1 MHTCSLQFHS
11 TSLRRWLVAV
21 LLSVVTV
28 QAPASV
34 AAAQG
39 SGVLYVDAGAAPGG
53 DGASWATAF
62 DDLQDALAGAE
73 SGSQVWLAAGVY
85 RLQPGPGSAPRDVTF
100 SVSPGVSLYGGFAP
114 AAGLDTWEE
123 RDPGAYPAVLSGDLD
138 GDDVDADGDGVVESW
153 QDLVGDNAYHVV
165 TLDGTGA
172 APLAVP
178 LDQGTVLDGLVV
190 TGGMADGPGA
200 GRQGGGILCAGF
212 EGTCSPTLSNVVVSG
227 NRAIDGGGIYN
238 DGSGGGESSPFLAHV
253 LIRGNY
259 AAHDGGGMF
268 NSGNLGNS
276 SPVLVDVT
284 FEGNEAGYG
293 GGGLLNYGYQG
304 TSDPTLLN
312 VSFYANRA
320 GTWGGGILS
329 AAHYGGTSNMLL
341 ANGVFVGNQ
350 ALWGGGGIHNSAY
363 GGNSS
368 HTIVNVTLVA
378 NHAQRGGGLFSEREL
393 ATHGLALRNAI
404 FWGNTA
410 TDTGAQAFNGGA
422 EVVISHSD
430 LEGSG
435 GSAAWDAGLGADG
448 GGNLDEPPGFWRW
461 PNPGDGD
468 WATLA
473 DNDYGDL
480 RPGAGSP
487 AADAGDNAAL
497 PADAYD
503 LDGDGDTAE
512 PLPVDRAGNPRLVGA
527 KGGPAI
533 VDLGAY
539 EAAGVTGSTADLSLQ
554 AAVTRE
560 PLGAGAR
567 LAYRFTVANL
577 GPSDASQVV
586 LIHGLPPTVVF
597 ESATAGCL
605 EVGGEVTC
613 GPAPLP
619 AGTEAIYEVTVTLEA
634 GGAPRLVS
642 TASVSAAEPDP
653 NPANNVVT
661 VSTVIGTARFLL
673 YLPVLMS
680 AP

>member
-1 MHTCSLQFHS
+1 MHTYPLQFRS
-11 TSLRRWLVAV
+11 MSLRRFLIAV
-21 LLSVVTV
+21 LLLAVAL
-28 QAPASV
+28 QAPAPIV
-34 AAAQG
+34 AAQG
-39 SGVLYVDAGAAPGG
+39 AGVLHVDAGAAPGG

-62 DDLQDALAGAE
+62 DDLQDALARAE

-85 RLQPGPGSAPRDVTF
+85 RLQARPAGSLRDVTF

-123 RDPGAYPAVLSGDLD
+123 RDPSAYPAVLSGDLD

-153 QDLVGDNAYHVV
+153 RDLVGDNAYHVV
-165 TLDGTGA
+165 TLDGAGG
-172 APLAVP
+172 VP
-178 LDQGTVLDGLVV
+178 LDRETVLDGLVV
-190 TGGMADGPGA
+190 TGGMADGQGP
-200 GRQGGGILCAGF
+200 GRQGGGIYCAGF
-212 EGTCSPTLSNVVVSG
+212 EGTCSPTLANVVVSG

-259 AAHDGGGMF
+259 AAHDGGGMV

-284 FEGNEAGYG
+284 FEGNEAAYG

-304 TSDPTLLN
+304 ISNPTLLN

-329 AAHYGGTSNMLL
+329 AAHYGGTSNVTL
-341 ANGVFVGNQ
+341 ANGVFVGNY

-363 GGNSS
+363 GSDSS
-368 HTIVNVTLVA
+368 HTIANATFVA
-378 NHAQRGGGLFSEREL
+378 NHAQAGGGLFSESEL
-393 ATHGLALRNAI
+393 ATHQLALSNAI

-410 TDTGAQAFNGGA
+410 TDAGSQAFNGGA
-422 EVVISHSD
+422 DVVISHSD
-430 LEGSG
+430 VEGSG

-448 GGNLDEPPGFWRW
+448 GGNLDEPPGFLRE
-461 PNPGDGD
+461 PDPGDGD
-468 WATLA
+468 WATLT

-512 PLPVDRAGNPRLVGA
+512 PLPVDRDGNPRLVAGS
-527 KGGPAI
+527 GGSAI
-533 VDLGAY
+533 VDMGAY
-539 EAAGVTGSTADLSLQ
+539 EATGVTGSAADLSLE
-554 AAVTRE
+554 AAVSRE
-560 PLGAGAR
+560 PLGAGSR
-567 LAYRFTVANL
+567 LVYRFSVANL

-586 LIHGLPPTVVF
+586 LIHDLPPAVVF

-605 EVGGEVTC
+605 EAGGEVTC

-619 AGTEAIYEVTVTLEA
+619 TGTEATYEVTVTLEA
-634 GGAPRLVS
+634 GGSPRLVS

-653 NPANNVVT
+653 NPDNNVVT
-661 VSTVIGTARFLL
+661 VSTIIGTTRFLL
-673 YLPVLMS
+673 YLPVLMA

>member
-21 LLSVVTV
+21 LLSVVTL

-39 SGVLYVDAGAAPGG
+39 SEVLYVDAGAAPGG

-62 DDLQDALAGAE
+62 DDLQDALAAAE

-85 RLQPGPGSAPRDVTF
+85 RLQAAPGDSPRDVTF

-123 RDPGAYPAVLSGDLD
+123 RDPVAYPAVLSGDLD
-138 GDDVDADGDGVVESW
+138 GDDVDPDGDGIVESW

-172 APLAVP
+172 VPLAVP
-178 LDQGTVLDGLVV
+178 LDRGTVLDGLVV
-190 TGGMADGPGA
+190 TGGMADGPGP

-212 EGTCSPTLSNVVVSG
+212 EGTCSPTLSNVAVSG

-238 DGSGGGESSPFLAHV
+238 DGSGGGESSPFLARV
-253 LIRGNY
+253 VIRGNY
-259 AAHDGGGMF
+259 AAHDGGGMV

-329 AAHYGGTSNMLL
+329 AAHYGGTSNVLL

-363 GGNSS
+363 GSDSS
-368 HTIVNVTLVA
+368 HTIVNVTFVA

-393 ATHGLALRNAI
+393 ATHGLALSNAI

-410 TDTGAQAFNGGA
+410 TDAGAQAFNGGA
-422 EVVISHSD
+422 DVVISHSD
-430 LEGSG
+430 VEGSG

-448 GGNLDEPPGFWRW
+448 GGNLDEPPGFSRE
-461 PNPGDGD
+461 PDPGDGD

-527 KGGPAI
+527 KGGPAL
-533 VDLGAY
+533 VDVGAY
-539 EAAGVTGSTADLSLQ
+539 ESAGVTGSTADLSLQ

-560 PLGAGAR
+560 PLAAGAR

-586 LIHGLPPTVVF
+586 LIHSLPPTVVF

-605 EVGGEVTC
+605 EAGGEVTC

-619 AGTEAIYEVTVTLEA
+619 AGMEAIYEVTVTLEA